1 MEAIDLILQPNG
13 PGQLTAYLISP
24 VGNQAFAVTIP
35 PELGQQHMGWLRRF
49 LSHHDPAGPEL
60 PANVVSTWG
69 SRLVGVMQHWLEAS
83 DWLPLQ
89 QTLSLCPQLPLRL
102 RCSGSDPLIERLP
115 WEALELERPLWR
127 LGDPNASPAPARSN
141 RPRRPRL
148 LLLIGQE
155 EELPLENDIQRL
167 EELAVMGRIELR
179 CLRQRVSS
187 QEGLRTALTDPIG
200 WDGLIFLGH
209 SSGDPLTGGRLQLGD
224 GNWLSGDAL
233 AAELRQ
239 AVGQPPSLVL
249 LNSCSGMDLARSCLA
264 AGTPWALCFREV
276 VPTQAASLVFADLL
290 RSMEQGRSFTAAL
303 QEVRRTLQARGP
315 AGCYLLLSAMAAP
328 DAADLS
334 LPLSRRR
341 QFCLRLA
348 TSGRPQAAA
357 AAVLLAISAAAGL
370 HPTNPLSSYLL
381 DRRIYSQKLW
391 RQLTTQRGPTAP
403 ALPVLLL
410 NRSRTPAELG
420 MPSTPEP
427 NQALTSRAVLAEV
440 LRRTPPT
447 QVTLVG
453 LDVLLDRPAP
463 HSEEL
468 AQVIESQ
475 AQAGRARVV
484 VGRLEADSD
493 DPDAGLHSLP
503 QPLLLAAG
511 VDPRSIGVGI
521 PAGLGLLKPLP
532 LRLLWPLDG
541 DSFAGTMSGIPD
553 PLMPPESVID
563 WSIDWAPLVRLVSI
577 ADLPAL
583 RAGALVVGSD
593 GSTEGQNPD
602 RFAAP
607 GAIRSTLTAWGI
619 ANDALPGPVLQAVLA
634 QSLALRQ
641 WLTPL
646 SLPAA
651 TTLAAGAGVVL
662 AAAVPHRRRR
672 WPWLIGAALITIPFS
687 LQLAV
692 GMRLLL
698 PIALP
703 LAALGSTALLRRD

>member
-1 MEAIDLILQPNG
+1 MEAIDLSLQPNG

-24 VGNQAFAVTIP
+24 AGNQAFAVTIP
-35 PELGQQHMGWLRRF
+35 PELGQLHQGWLRRF

-60 PANVVSTWG
+60 PADVVSTWG
-69 SRLVGVMQHWLEAS
+69 SRLLGVMQHWLEAP

-89 QTLSLCPQLPLRL
+89 QTLSRCPQLPLRL

-127 LGDPNASPAPARSN
+127 LGDPNAFAAPARSK

-155 EELPLENDIQRL
+155 EELPLETDIQRL
-167 EELAVMGRIELR
+167 EELAAMGRIELR
-179 CLRQRVSS
+179 CLRKRASS
-187 QEGLRTALTDPIG
+187 QEGLRTALTDPVG

-239 AVGQPPSLVL
+239 TAGQPPSLVL

-290 RSMEQGRSFTAAL
+290 RYMEQGRSFTAAL

-315 AGCYLLLSAMAAP
+315 AGCYLLLSAMAAH

-357 AAVLLAISAAAGL
+357 AAVLLAISAAAEL
-370 HPTNPLSSYLL
+370 HPTNPLSTYLL
-381 DRRIYSQKLW
+381 DRRLYSQKLW
-391 RQLTTQRGPTAP
+391 RQLTAQRGPTAP

-410 NRSRTPAELG
+410 NRSRSPAELG

-440 LRRTPPT
+440 LRRTPPA
-447 QVTLVG
+447 QVPLVG
-453 LDVLLDRPAP
+453 LDVLLDRQAP
-463 HSEEL
+463 HTEEL
-468 AQVIESQ
+468 AQVIQSQ

-484 VGRLEADSD
+484 VGLLEADAD
-493 DPDAGLHSLP
+493 DPDAGRYSLP
-503 QPLLLAAG
+503 QPLLLDAG

-521 PAGLGLLKPLP
+521 PAGQGPIKPLP
-532 LRLLWPLDG
+532 LRLLWPVDG
-541 DSFAGTMSGIPD
+541 ATFAGTLSGSPD

-563 WSIDWAPLVRLVSI
+563 WSIDWAPLVQLVTV
-577 ADLPAL
+577 AELPSLQA
-583 RAGALVVGSD
+583 RALVVGSD
-593 GSTEGQNPD
+593 GSTDSQSPD
-602 RFAAP
+602 RFTAP
-607 GAIRSTLTAWGI
+607 GAFRSTLTAWRA

-634 QSLALRQ
+634 QSLALRH

-651 TTLAAGAGVVL
+651 TALSAGAGVLL
-662 AAAVPHRRRR
+662 AAAVPRRPRR
-672 WPWLIGAALITIPFS
+672 LLWLVCAALLAIPFS

-692 GMRLLL
+692 GLQLLI

-703 LAALGSTALLRRD
+703 LAALGSTAHVRRD